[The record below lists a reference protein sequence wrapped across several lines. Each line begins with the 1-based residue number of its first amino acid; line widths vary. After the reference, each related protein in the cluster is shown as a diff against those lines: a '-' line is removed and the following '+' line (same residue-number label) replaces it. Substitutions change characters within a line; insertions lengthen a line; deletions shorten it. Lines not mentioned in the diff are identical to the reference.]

1 MEKNTKAAPIPSKLL
16 VGEVKLYSPEVLRK
30 CDLFSGLGADQLSNV
45 EKICTTEEFEA
56 GAILCQQGALAKKL
70 YVIKDGWAQIFLGVK
85 PLPKCHLQTASTY
98 EVVGWEVMLE
108 PHVYKATVKAIEK
121 TTAFAFDGERLQQL
135 CHKRPDIGYEIS
147 LGLLR
152 VIAERL
158 QLTYTKLVDY
168 TSWIRRME
176 ESSVLE

>member
-1 MEKNTKAAPIPSKLL
+1 MEKNSKAAPIPSKLL
-16 VGEVKLYSPEVLRK
+16 LGEVELYKPEVLKK
-30 CDLFSGLGADQLSNV
+30 CDLFSGLSADQLGNV
-45 EKICTTEEFEA
+45 EKICTTEEFEP
-56 GAILCQQGALAKKL
+56 GAILCQHGALTKKL
-70 YVIKDGWAQIFLGVK
+70 FVIKDGWVQIYIGVK

-98 EVVGWEVMLE
+98 DVVGWTAMLE
-108 PHVYKATVKAIEK
+108 PYVYTDTVKAIEE
-121 TTAFAFDGERLQQL
+121 TTAFAFDGARLQQL
-135 CHKRPDIGYEIS
+135 CHKHPDIGYEIS

-158 QLTYTKLVDY
+158 QLTYTKLVGY